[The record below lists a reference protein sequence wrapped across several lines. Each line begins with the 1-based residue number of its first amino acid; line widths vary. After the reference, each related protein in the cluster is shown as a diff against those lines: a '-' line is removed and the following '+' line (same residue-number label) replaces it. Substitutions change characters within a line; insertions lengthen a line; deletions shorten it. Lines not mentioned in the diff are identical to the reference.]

1 MNSADDRRQRTAQA
15 VGPERLTA
23 RVDSEKPARVGV
35 ARLLAGERLDLS
47 LYGGRN
53 DDVAALGQTRCL
65 IARAEAVGDCRRYQL
80 AAVPQVSRVL
90 LP

>member
-47 LYGGRN
+47 LYG
-53 DDVAALGQTRCL
+53 D
-65 IARAEAVGDCRRYQL
+65 
-80 AAVPQVSRVL
+80 
-90 LP
+90 